1 MARWSLHPGGRRRP
15 EPVPEPEAPLSPEQE
30 AITET
35 SVFNPEAA
43 ATDGNPFPE
52 ELAEEVVE
60 EATDYNSMTVA
71 ALRDILSERGLT
83 VRGTKAELVARLEA
97 DDSGPSEEAP
107 DEPAETPSEEAVS
120 SDEMPEEGDV
130 SESGEQEDS

>member
-1 MARWSLHPGGRRRP
+1 MSNKRLLEETTVEKFMKLAKIDASRSKKFLT
-15 EPVPEPEAPLSPEQE
+15 ENFNEEVVEEA
-30 AITET
+30 T
-35 SVFNPEAA
+35 
-43 ATDGNPFPE
+43 
-52 ELAEEVVE
+52 EEVVE

-107 DEPAETPSEEAVS
+107 DEPAEAPSEEAVS

>member
-1 MARWSLHPGGRRRP
+1 M
-15 EPVPEPEAPLSPEQE
+15 
-30 AITET
+30 
-35 SVFNPEAA
+35 FNPEAA

-97 DDSGPSEEAP
+97 DDSGPSEEA
-107 DEPAETPSEEAVS
+107 VS

>member
-1 MARWSLHPGGRRRP
+1 MARWRLHPGGRRRP
-15 EPVPEPEAPLSPEQE
+15 EVVTEVEPGVQEEVTVFHPE
-30 AITET
+30 
-35 SVFNPEAA
+35 EAA
-43 ATDGNPFPE
+43 IDDNPFPE
-52 ELAEEVVE
+52 ELTEEVVE

-107 DEPAETPSEEAVS
+107 DEPAEAPSEEAVS

>member
-15 EPVPEPEAPLSPEQE
+15 EVVTEVEPEVQEEVTVFHPE
-30 AITET
+30 
-35 SVFNPEAA
+35 EAA
-43 ATDGNPFPE
+43 IDDNQFPE
-52 ELAEEVVE
+52 ELTEEVVE
-60 EATDYNSMTVA
+60 ESTDYNSMTVA

-107 DEPAETPSEEAVS
+107 DEPAEAPSEEAVS

-130 SESGEQEDS
+130 SESGEQEAS

>member
-15 EPVPEPEAPLSPEQE
+15 EVVTEAEPEEQE

-43 ATDGNPFPE
+43 AADGNPFPE

-107 DEPAETPSEEAVS
+107 DEPAEAPSEEAVS